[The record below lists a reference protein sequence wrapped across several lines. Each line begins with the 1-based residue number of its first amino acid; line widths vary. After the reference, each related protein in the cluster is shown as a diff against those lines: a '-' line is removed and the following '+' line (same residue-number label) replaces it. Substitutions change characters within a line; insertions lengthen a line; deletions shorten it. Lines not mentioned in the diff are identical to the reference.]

1 LTVEAFM
8 VVRPGAGAIAFVAAL
23 PLCFATPAPRDIA
36 SAAATPDP
44 PRATAPALNALAL
57 MQAAQRCTLFDEDD
71 VTIVP
76 HGFLIEALDAFV
88 PQDEARPSA
97 DDHYWYCITP
107 GRAFF
112 VPPKFY

>member
-8 VVRPGAGAIAFVAAL
+8 VVRLGAGAIAFATAL
-23 PLCFATPAPRDIA
+23 PLCLASPRPHNVA
-36 SAAATPDP
+36 SAAATPDQ
-44 PRATAPALNALAL
+44 PRASAPAL
-57 MQAAQRCTLFDEDD
+57 MQAAQRCTAFDEDD

-76 HGFLIEALDAFV
+76 HGFLIEATDTFV

-97 DDHYWYCITP
+97 DNHYWYCITP

>member
-1 LTVEAFM
+1 M
-8 VVRPGAGAIAFVAAL
+8 VRLGASVIAIATAL
-23 PLCFATPAPRDIA
+23 PLCLASPLPHNIA
-36 SAAATPDP
+36 SAATTTDQ
-44 PRATAPALNALAL
+44 PRATALAL
-57 MQAAQRCTLFDEDD
+57 MQGAQRCTLVDEDD

-76 HGFLIEALDAFV
+76 HGFLIEATDTFV

-97 DDHYWYCITP
+97 DNHYWYCLTP